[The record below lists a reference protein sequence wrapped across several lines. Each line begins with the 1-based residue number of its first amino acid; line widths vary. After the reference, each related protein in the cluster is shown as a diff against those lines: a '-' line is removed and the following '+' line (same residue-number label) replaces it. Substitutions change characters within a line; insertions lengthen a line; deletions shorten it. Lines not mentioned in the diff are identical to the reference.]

1 MYAANAPLAS
11 LAKWLL
17 SNPRHSASCHALKG
31 ELRCQTMFTSNAASK
46 KADSTTPARRRLRR
60 LLAAGAMLG
69 AFLASSPEAQAS
81 TPVSGPASGSEL
93 GSLDKDWVI
102 MPAGAKQAYIGIH
115 GGTVPVSLLTTIE
128 GTSLVSFVGR
138 TGNDFLELL
147 HREDLRM
154 PSLLNGTV
162 PQDSGAT
169 AHRNLDLAS
178 FRVRHL
184 MAGNATNSLPVIY
197 LNGDSLAKLSSNLDA
212 LKPFGLSDE
221 PLSIEGEIARPDPLL
236 LAPRYHILV
245 DPKYLQPR
253 HQ

>member
-1 MYAANAPLAS
+1 MPTTNSACKNTVSATPDKHRLRRFLTAGAILGALLAS
-11 LAKWLL
+11 L
-17 SNPRHSASCHALKG
+17 P
-31 ELRCQTMFTSNAASK
+31 T
-46 KADSTTPARRRLRR
+46 
-60 LLAAGAMLG
+60 
-69 AFLASSPEAQAS
+69 AQAS
-81 TPVSGPASGSEL
+81 KPASTTEL
-93 GSLDKDWVI
+93 DSPDNNGWVV

-221 PLSIEGEIARPDPLL
+221 PLSIEGEITRPDPLL